1 VTNSSARRD
10 WDNALL
16 KMAHD
21 GGLEWIDV
29 LIKRHEEG
37 VEELKRQRERY
48 LEACAESDKGNTPV
62 TILSW
67 TVNTVMNVQRNL
79 RLDMVANHAAA
90 ITVAATQR
98 SLRK

>member
-1 VTNSSARRD
+1 MRD
-10 WDNALL
+10 QKKWDDHLVKLAQ
-16 KMAHD
+16 D
-21 GGLEWIDV
+21 SGLEWIDV

-48 LEACAESDKGNTPV
+48 LEACAGSDARNSPV

-79 RLDMVANHAAA
+79 RLDMVANHSAA
-90 ITVAATQR
+90 ITLAKAQR